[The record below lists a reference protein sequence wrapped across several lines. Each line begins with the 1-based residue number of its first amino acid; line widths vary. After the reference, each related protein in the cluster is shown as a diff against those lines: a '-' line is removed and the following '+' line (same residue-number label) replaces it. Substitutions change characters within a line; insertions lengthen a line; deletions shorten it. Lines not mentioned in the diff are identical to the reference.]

1 MLNPSGAPPALSP
14 LVFPPAH
21 NQQQDTTAFEQLAN
35 LQYSFASLLSSYQ
48 SQLHLEEPLTAALS
62 HDSSQCPQAT
72 SSSLSMAPLSSS
84 TNLAGTKNFSSCRRS
99 RTTFNNE
106 QINKLEAVFIGT
118 QYPDVCLREQLATQ
132 TGLSEARI
140 QVWFQNRR
148 AKARKS
154 MKRCSALPP
163 STSLPSLC
171 ANPNFLCPPEMTL
184 DVFRRCSLS
193 SSCSSTSNN
202 ESSPQLSP
210 LPTPQK
216 PSKCPN
222 SFFIENL
229 IENQNGSG

>member
-1 MLNPSGAPPALSP
+1 MNCKLNMLNPADGPPALNP
-14 LVFPPAH
+14 MIFPPA
-21 NQQQDTTAFEQLAN
+21 QQETAFEQLAN

-48 SQLHLEEPLTAALS
+48 SQLHLDDPLVAAAAGMP
-62 HDSSQCPQAT
+62 HDSVQAT
-72 SSSLSMAPLSSS
+72 V
-84 TNLAGTKNFSSCRRS
+84 KNFSSCRRS
-99 RTTFNNE
+99 RTTFNND
-106 QINKLEAVFIGT
+106 QITELETVFRKT
-118 QYPDVCLREQLATQ
+118 QYPDVCLREQLAMH

-163 STSLPSLC
+163 TTSLPSLS
-171 ANPNFLCPPEMTL
+171 ANPNFLCPPEMNT
-184 DVFRRCSLS
+184 DVFRRCSIS
-193 SSCSSTSNN
+193 SSCSSTSNT

-216 PSKCPN
+216 PSKSPN

-229 IENQNGSG
+229 LEDQST

>member
-1 MLNPSGAPPALSP
+1 MLNPADGPPALNP
-14 LVFPPAH
+14 MIFPPA
-21 NQQQDTTAFEQLAN
+21 QQETAFEQLAN

-48 SQLHLEEPLTAALS
+48 SQLHMDDPLVAAAAAGVPQ
-62 HDSSQCPQAT
+62 DSVQGTQTTSAPASYSASAT
-72 SSSLSMAPLSSS
+72 V
-84 TNLAGTKNFSSCRRS
+84 KNFSSCRRS
-99 RTTFNNE
+99 RTTFNND
-106 QINKLEAVFIGT
+106 QITELETVFRKT
-118 QYPDVCLREQLATQ
+118 QYPDVCLREQLAMH

-163 STSLPSLC
+163 TTSLPSLS
-171 ANPNFLCPPEMTL
+171 ANPNFLCPPEMNM
-184 DVFRRCSLS
+184 DVFRRCSIS
-193 SSCSSTSNN
+193 SSCSSTSNT

-216 PSKCPN
+216 PSKSPN

-229 IENQNGSG
+229 LEDQST